1 MTFLVR
7 DWQFPDEHAYGFEGG
22 ANLLSSR
29 LDTCQ
34 SDFKSKRELN
44 ELLTDLKR
52 YFKNRNCFLMPHP
65 GPAVTKKDFNGNL
78 NELNPEFLNCCQAF
92 FKTTLE
98 NINLSESEI
107 RSSIFRNGENL
118 FQLFRVYIYVQI
130 L

>member
-52 YFKNRNCFLMPHP
+52 YFNCKIHAIS
-65 GPAVTKKDFNGNL
+65 PA
-78 NELNPEFLNCCQAF
+78 AF
-92 FKTTLE
+92 VPKT
-98 NINLSESEI
+98 EI
-107 RSSIFRNGENL
+107 
-118 FQLFRVYIYVQI
+118 
-130 L
+130 